1 MDFLLNPEERQLQ
14 QLART
19 FTAREIIPQ
28 AAQLDRSKA
37 FPQAIYDQALA
48 LGLLNLTVPEAYGG
62 AGLGCLA
69 LTLVT
74 EELCRGCV
82 GVGAALSINSLAA
95 DAIIHHGSEQ
105 QKQWVLP
112 RLVAG
117 ELASYAATEPGAGS
131 DVAGLQTRA
140 ARDGDH
146 YVLSGSKTWISNA
159 DRASFFVV
167 FARTGDG
174 LTGAGGSRGLSAFIV
189 ERGTPGLSIGE
200 PLDKLGQRCAPTCE
214 VFFDGCRIPA
224 SQRIGAEGQGFS
236 IAMDAFDHSRPM
248 VAAFGVGVHARCL
261 EESLAYAQTRQTMG
275 QPIIRHQLVAAK
287 LAEMS
292 TSLEAARLLTYRAA
306 WLVDHGQRNTLA
318 ASQAKLFAAES
329 VMAAATEAVQ
339 IFGGMGYSTEY
350 PVEKLFRDAK
360 VLQIYEGTSEIQKL
374 VIARELQR

>member
-1 MDFLLNPEERQLQ
+1 MDFMLNDEERQLQ

-19 FTAREIIPQ
+19 FTQREIMPQ
-28 AAQLDRSKA
+28 AAELDRSKA

-82 GVGAALSINSLAA
+82 GVGATLSINSLAA
-95 DAIIHHGSEQ
+95 DAIIHHGSEE

-117 ELASYAATEPGAGS
+117 ELASYAATEPGGGS

-140 ARDGDH
+140 ARDGDD

-159 DRASFFVV
+159 NHASFFVV

-174 LTGAGGSRGLSAFIV
+174 GSRGLSVFIV
-189 ERGTPGLSIGE
+189 ERGTPGLRIGE

-224 SQRIGAEGQGFS
+224 SQRVGEEGQGFR

-261 EESLAYAQTRQTMG
+261 EESLAYAQTRVTMG

-292 TSLEAARLLTYRAA
+292 TSLEAARLLAYRAA
-306 WLVDHGQRNTLA
+306 WLIDHGQRNTLA

>member
-1 MDFLLNPEERQLQ
+1 MDFLLSDDERQLQ
-14 QLART
+14 QLARQ
-19 FTAREIIPQ
+19 FTGREIIPH
-28 AAQLDRSKA
+28 AAELDQTKA
-37 FPQAIYDQALA
+37 FPQEIYEKALK
-48 LGLLNLTVPEAYGG
+48 LGLLNLTVPEEYGG
-62 AGLGCLA
+62 AGLGCTA
-69 LTLVT
+69 LTIVT

-95 DAIIHHGSEQ
+95 DAIIHHGSEE
-105 QKQWVLP
+105 QKGWVLP

-140 ARDGDH
+140 VRDGDE

-159 DRASFFVV
+159 NRASFFVV
-167 FARTGDG
+167 FARTGEA
-174 LTGAGGSRGLSAFIV
+174 GAKGLSVFIV
-189 ERGTPGLSIGE
+189 EKGTPGLRVGE
-200 PLDKLGQRCAPTCE
+200 PLSKLGQRCAPTCE
-214 VFFDGCRIPA
+214 VFFDDCRIPA
-224 SQRIGAEGQGFS
+224 SQRIGEEGQGFR

-275 QPIIRHQLVAAK
+275 QPIIRHQLIAAK
-287 LAEMS
+287 LSEMS
-292 TSLEAARLLTYRAA
+292 TNLEAARLLMYRAA

-360 VLQIYEGTSEIQKL
+360 VLQIYEGTSEIQKM

>member
-1 MDFLLNPEERQLQ
+1 MDFLLNHEERQLQ

-19 FTAREIIPQ
+19 FAGREIIPQ
-28 AAQLDRSKA
+28 ASELDRTKT
-37 FPQAIYDQALA
+37 FPQAIYDQALS
-48 LGLLNLTVPEAYGG
+48 LGLLNLTVPEEYGG

-95 DAIIHHGSEQ
+95 DAVIHHGSEE

-140 ARDGDH
+140 VRDGDD

-159 DRASFFVV
+159 NLASFFVV

-174 LTGAGGSRGLSAFIV
+174 GSTGLSVFIV
-189 ERGTPGLSIGE
+189 ERSTPGLSVGE

-214 VFFDGCRIPA
+214 IFFDSCRIPA
-224 SQRIGAEGQGFS
+224 SQRIGEEGQGFR

-275 QPIIRHQLVAAK
+275 QPIIRHQLIAAK

-292 TSLEAARLLTYRAA
+292 TSLEAARLLAYRAA
-306 WLVDHGQRNTLA
+306 WLIDHGQRNTLA

>member
-1 MDFLLNPEERQLQ
+1 MDFMLDSEERQLQ

-19 FTAREIIPQ
+19 FTQREIIPQ
-28 AAQLDRSKA
+28 AAELDRSKA

-48 LGLLNLTVPEAYGG
+48 LGLLNLTVPEEYGG

-82 GVGAALSINSLAA
+82 GVGATLSINSLAA
-95 DAIIHHGSEQ
+95 DAIIHHGSEE
-105 QKQWVLP
+105 QKRWVLP

-140 ARDGDH
+140 ARDGDD

-159 DRASFFVV
+159 NHASFFVV

-174 LTGAGGSRGLSAFIV
+174 GSRGLSVFIV
-189 ERGTPGLSIGE
+189 ERGTPGLRIGE

-224 SQRIGAEGQGFS
+224 SQRVGEEGQGFR

-261 EESLAYAQTRQTMG
+261 EESLAYAQTRVTMG

-292 TSLEAARLLTYRAA
+292 TSLEAARLLAYRAA
-306 WLVDHGQRNTLA
+306 WLIDHGQRNTLA

-329 VMAAATEAVQ
+329 VMVAATEAVQ

>member
-1 MDFLLNPEERQLQ
+1 MDFLFNDEERQLQ

-19 FTAREIIPQ
+19 FAGREIIPQ
-28 AAQLDRSKA
+28 AAELDRTKA
-37 FPQAIYDQALA
+37 FPQAIYAQALS

-95 DAIIHHGSEQ
+95 DAVIHHGSEE

-140 ARDGDH
+140 VRDGEH

-159 DRASFFVV
+159 NLASFFVV

-174 LTGAGGSRGLSAFIV
+174 GSTGLSVFIV
-189 ERGTPGLSIGE
+189 ERGTPGLSVGE

-214 VFFDGCRIPA
+214 VFFDSCRIPA
-224 SQRIGAEGQGFS
+224 SQRIGEEGQGFR

-275 QPIIRHQLVAAK
+275 QPIIRHQLIAAK

-292 TSLEAARLLTYRAA
+292 TSLEAARLLAYRAA
-306 WLVDHGQRNTLA
+306 WLIDHGQRNTLA

>member
-1 MDFLLNPEERQLQ
+1 MDFLLDSEHRQLQ

-19 FTAREIIPQ
+19 FTQREIIPH
-28 AAQLDRSKA
+28 AAELDRTKA

-48 LGLLNLTVPEAYGG
+48 LGLLNLTVPEEYGG

-82 GVGAALSINSLAA
+82 GVGATLSINSLAA
-95 DAIIHHGSEQ
+95 DAIIHHGSED

-140 ARDGDH
+140 ARDGDD

-159 DRASFFVV
+159 NRASFFVV

-174 LTGAGGSRGLSAFIV
+174 GSRGLSVFLV
-189 ERGTPGLSIGE
+189 ERGTPGLRIGE

-214 VFFDGCRIPA
+214 VFFDDCRIPA
-224 SQRIGAEGQGFS
+224 SQRVGEEGQGFR

-292 TSLEAARLLTYRAA
+292 TSLEAARLLAYRAA
-306 WLVDHGQRNTLA
+306 WLTDHGQRNTLA

-329 VMAAATEAVQ
+329 VMAVATEAVQ

>member
-1 MDFLLNPEERQLQ
+1 MDFMLNDEERQLQ

-19 FTAREIIPQ
+19 FTQREIMPQ
-28 AAQLDRSKA
+28 AAELDRSKA

-82 GVGAALSINSLAA
+82 GVGATLSINSLAA
-95 DAIIHHGSEQ
+95 DAIIHHGSEE
-105 QKQWVLP
+105 QKRWVLP

-117 ELASYAATEPGAGS
+117 ELASYAATEPGGGS

-140 ARDGDH
+140 ARDGDD

-159 DRASFFVV
+159 NHASFFVV

-174 LTGAGGSRGLSAFIV
+174 GSRGLSVFIV
-189 ERGTPGLSIGE
+189 ERGTPGLRIGE

-224 SQRIGAEGQGFS
+224 SQRVGEEGQGFR

-261 EESLAYAQTRQTMG
+261 EESLAYAQTRVTMG

-292 TSLEAARLLTYRAA
+292 TSLEAARLLAYRAA
-306 WLVDHGQRNTLA
+306 WLIDHGQRNTLA

>member
-1 MDFLLNPEERQLQ
+1 MDFMLNDEARQLQ

-19 FTAREIIPQ
+19 FAGREIIPQ
-28 AAQLDRSKA
+28 AAELDRAKA

-48 LGLLNLTVPEAYGG
+48 LGLLNLTVPEEYGG

-95 DAIIHHGSEQ
+95 DAIIHHGSEE

-117 ELASYAATEPGAGS
+117 ELASYAATEPGGGS

-140 ARDGDH
+140 VRDGDE

-159 DRASFFVV
+159 NLASFFVV
-167 FARTGDG
+167 FARTGE
-174 LTGAGGSRGLSAFIV
+174 GGSRGLSVFIV
-189 ERGTPGLSIGE
+189 ERGTPGLRVGE

-214 VFFDGCRIPA
+214 VFFDGCRVAA
-224 SQRIGAEGQGFS
+224 SQRIGEEGQGFR

-306 WLVDHGQRNTLA
+306 WLIDHGQRNTLA

>member
-1 MDFLLNPEERQLQ
+1 MDFLLSDDERQLQ
-14 QLART
+14 QLARQ
-19 FTAREIIPQ
+19 FTQREIIPH
-28 AAQLDRSKA
+28 AAELDQTKA
-37 FPQAIYDQALA
+37 FPQEIYEKALK
-48 LGLLNLTVPEAYGG
+48 LGLLNLTVPEEYGG
-62 AGLGCLA
+62 AGLGCTA
-69 LTLVT
+69 LTIVT

-95 DAIIHHGSEQ
+95 DAIIHHGSEE
-105 QKQWVLP
+105 QKRWVLP

-140 ARDGDH
+140 VRDGDE

-159 DRASFFVV
+159 NRASFFVV
-167 FARTGDG
+167 FARTGEA
-174 LTGAGGSRGLSAFIV
+174 GAKGLSVFIV
-189 ERGTPGLSIGE
+189 EKGTPGLRVGE
-200 PLDKLGQRCAPTCE
+200 PLSKLGQRCAPTCE
-214 VFFDGCRIPA
+214 VFFDDCRIPA
-224 SQRIGAEGQGFS
+224 SQRIGEEGQGFR

-275 QPIIRHQLVAAK
+275 QPIIRHQLIAAK

-292 TSLEAARLLTYRAA
+292 TNLEAARLLMYRAA

-360 VLQIYEGTSEIQKL
+360 VLQIYEGTSEIQKM

>member
-1 MDFLLNPEERQLQ
+1 MDFLLSDDERQLQ
-14 QLART
+14 QLARQ
-19 FTAREIIPQ
+19 FTGREIIPH
-28 AAQLDRSKA
+28 AAELDQTKA
-37 FPQAIYDQALA
+37 FPQEIYEKALK
-48 LGLLNLTVPEAYGG
+48 LGLLNLTVPEEYGG
-62 AGLGCLA
+62 AGLGCMA
-69 LTLVT
+69 LTIVT

-95 DAIIHHGSEQ
+95 DAIIHHGSEA
-105 QKQWVLP
+105 QKGWVLP

-140 ARDGDH
+140 VRDGDE

-159 DRASFFVV
+159 NHASFFVV
-167 FARTGDG
+167 FARTGE
-174 LTGAGGSRGLSAFIV
+174 AGTKGLSAFIV
-189 ERGTPGLSIGE
+189 EKGTPGLRVGE
-200 PLDKLGQRCAPTCE
+200 PLSKLGQRCAPTCE
-214 VFFDGCRIPA
+214 VFFDDCRIPA
-224 SQRIGAEGQGFS
+224 SQRIGEEGQGFR

-275 QPIIRHQLVAAK
+275 QPIIRHQLIAAK

-292 TSLEAARLLTYRAA
+292 TNLEAARLLMYRAA

-360 VLQIYEGTSEIQKL
+360 VLQIYEGTSEIQKM
-374 VIARELQR
+374 VISRELQR

>member
-1 MDFLLNPEERQLQ
+1 MDFLLSDDERQLQ
-14 QLART
+14 QLARQ
-19 FTAREIIPQ
+19 FTGREIIPH
-28 AAQLDRSKA
+28 AAELDQTKA
-37 FPQAIYDQALA
+37 FPQEIYEKALK
-48 LGLLNLTVPEAYGG
+48 LGLLNLTVPEEYGG
-62 AGLGCLA
+62 AGLGCTA
-69 LTLVT
+69 LTIVT

-95 DAIIHHGSEQ
+95 DAIIHHGSEE

-140 ARDGDH
+140 VRDGDE

-159 DRASFFVV
+159 NRASFFVV
-167 FARTGDG
+167 FARTGEA
-174 LTGAGGSRGLSAFIV
+174 GAKGLSVFIV
-189 ERGTPGLSIGE
+189 EKGTPGLRVGE
-200 PLDKLGQRCAPTCE
+200 PLSKLGQRCAPTCE
-214 VFFDGCRIPA
+214 VFFDDCRIPA
-224 SQRIGAEGQGFS
+224 SQRIGEEGQGFR

-275 QPIIRHQLVAAK
+275 QPIIRHQLIAAK

-292 TSLEAARLLTYRAA
+292 TNLEAARLLMYRAA

-360 VLQIYEGTSEIQKL
+360 VLQIYEGTSEIQKM

>member
-1 MDFLLNPEERQLQ
+1 MLNDEERQLQ

-19 FTAREIIPQ
+19 FTQREIMPQ
-28 AAQLDRSKA
+28 AAELDRSKA

-82 GVGAALSINSLAA
+82 GVGATLSINSLAA
-95 DAIIHHGSEQ
+95 DAIIHHGSEE
-105 QKQWVLP
+105 QKRWVLP

-117 ELASYAATEPGAGS
+117 ELASYAATEPGGGS

-140 ARDGDH
+140 ARDGDD

-159 DRASFFVV
+159 NHASFFVV

-174 LTGAGGSRGLSAFIV
+174 GSRGLSVFIV
-189 ERGTPGLSIGE
+189 ERGTPGLRIGE

-224 SQRIGAEGQGFS
+224 SQRVGEEGQGFR

-261 EESLAYAQTRQTMG
+261 EESLAYAQTRVTMG

-292 TSLEAARLLTYRAA
+292 TSLEAARLLAYRAA
-306 WLVDHGQRNTLA
+306 WLIDHGQRNTLA

>member
-1 MDFLLNPEERQLQ
+1 MDFLLSDDERQLQ
-14 QLART
+14 QLARQ
-19 FTAREIIPQ
+19 FTGREIIPH
-28 AAQLDRSKA
+28 AAELDQTKA
-37 FPQAIYDQALA
+37 FPQEIYEKALK
-48 LGLLNLTVPEAYGG
+48 LGLLNLTVPEEYGG
-62 AGLGCLA
+62 AGLGCTA
-69 LTLVT
+69 LTIVT

-95 DAIIHHGSEQ
+95 DAIIHHGSAEQ
-105 QKQWVLP
+105 KGWVLP

-140 ARDGDH
+140 VRDGDE

-159 DRASFFVV
+159 NRASFFVV
-167 FARTGDG
+167 FARTGEA
-174 LTGAGGSRGLSAFIV
+174 GAKGLSVFIV
-189 ERGTPGLSIGE
+189 EKGTPGLRVGE
-200 PLDKLGQRCAPTCE
+200 PLSKLGQRCAPTCE
-214 VFFDGCRIPA
+214 VFFDDCRIPA
-224 SQRIGAEGQGFS
+224 SQRIGEEGQGFR

-275 QPIIRHQLVAAK
+275 QPIIRHQLIAAK

-292 TSLEAARLLTYRAA
+292 TNLEAARLLMYRAA

-360 VLQIYEGTSEIQKL
+360 VLQIYEGTSEIQKM

>member
-1 MDFLLNPEERQLQ
+1 MDFLLSDDERQLQ
-14 QLART
+14 QLARQ
-19 FTAREIIPQ
+19 FTGREIIPH
-28 AAQLDRSKA
+28 AAELDQTKA
-37 FPQAIYDQALA
+37 FPKEIYEKALK
-48 LGLLNLTVPEAYGG
+48 LGLLNLTVPEEYGG
-62 AGLGCLA
+62 AGLGCTA
-69 LTLVT
+69 LTIVT

-95 DAIIHHGSEQ
+95 DAIIHHGSAEQ
-105 QKQWVLP
+105 KGWVLP

-140 ARDGDH
+140 VRDGDE

-159 DRASFFVV
+159 NRASFFVV
-167 FARTGDG
+167 FARTGEA
-174 LTGAGGSRGLSAFIV
+174 GAKGLSVFIV
-189 ERGTPGLSIGE
+189 EKGTPGLRVGE
-200 PLDKLGQRCAPTCE
+200 PLSKLGQRCAPTCE
-214 VFFDGCRIPA
+214 VFFDDCRIPA
-224 SQRIGAEGQGFS
+224 SQRIGEEGQGFR

-275 QPIIRHQLVAAK
+275 QPIIRHQLIAAK

-292 TSLEAARLLTYRAA
+292 TNLEAARLLMYRAA

-360 VLQIYEGTSEIQKL
+360 VLQIYEGTSEIQKM

>member
-1 MDFLLNPEERQLQ
+1 MDFLLSDDERQLQ
-14 QLART
+14 QLARQ
-19 FTAREIIPQ
+19 FTGREVIPH
-28 AAQLDRSKA
+28 AAELDQTKA
-37 FPQAIYDQALA
+37 FPQEIYEKALN
-48 LGLLNLTVPEAYGG
+48 LGLLNLTIPEEYGG
-62 AGLGCLA
+62 AGLGCTA
-69 LTLVT
+69 LTIVT

-95 DAIIHHGSEQ
+95 DAIIHHGSEE

-131 DVAGLQTRA
+131 DVAGFQTRA
-140 ARDGDH
+140 VRDGDD
-146 YVLSGSKTWISNA
+146 YVLNGSKTWISNA
-159 DRASFFVV
+159 NHASFFVV
-167 FARTGDG
+167 FARTGEA
-174 LTGAGGSRGLSAFIV
+174 GAKGLSVFIV
-189 ERGTPGLSIGE
+189 EKGTPGLRVGE
-200 PLDKLGQRCAPTCE
+200 PLSKLGQRCAPTCE

-224 SQRIGAEGQGFS
+224 SQRIGEEGQGFR

-275 QPIIRHQLVAAK
+275 QPIIRHQLIAAK

-292 TSLEAARLLTYRAA
+292 TNLEAARLLMYRAA

-360 VLQIYEGTSEIQKL
+360 VLQIYEGTSEIQKM

>member
-1 MDFLLNPEERQLQ
+1 MDFLLSDDERQLQ
-14 QLART
+14 QLARQ
-19 FTAREIIPQ
+19 FTGREIIPH
-28 AAQLDRSKA
+28 AAELDQTKA
-37 FPQAIYDQALA
+37 FPQEIYEKALK
-48 LGLLNLTVPEAYGG
+48 LGLLNLTVPEEYGG
-62 AGLGCLA
+62 AGLGCTA
-69 LTLVT
+69 LTIVT

-95 DAIIHHGSEQ
+95 DAIIHHGSAEQ
-105 QKQWVLP
+105 KGWVLP

-140 ARDGDH
+140 VRDGDE

-159 DRASFFVV
+159 NRASFFVV
-167 FARTGDG
+167 FARTGEA
-174 LTGAGGSRGLSAFIV
+174 GAKGLSVFIV
-189 ERGTPGLSIGE
+189 EKGTPGLRVGE
-200 PLDKLGQRCAPTCE
+200 PLSKLGQRCAPTCE

-224 SQRIGAEGQGFS
+224 SQRIGEEGQGFR

-275 QPIIRHQLVAAK
+275 QPIIRHQLIAAK

-292 TSLEAARLLTYRAA
+292 TNLEAARLLMYRAA

-360 VLQIYEGTSEIQKL
+360 VLQIYEGTSEIQKM

>member
-1 MDFLLNPEERQLQ
+1 MDFLLSDEERQLQ

-19 FTAREIIPQ
+19 FTQREIIPQ
-28 AAQLDRSKA
+28 AAELDRQKA
-37 FPQAIYDQALA
+37 FPQAIYRQALE
-48 LGLLNLTVPEAYGG
+48 LGLLNLTVPEQYGG

-82 GVGAALSINSLAA
+82 GVGAALSINALAA
-95 DAIIHHGSEQ
+95 EAIIRHGSED
-105 QKQWVLP
+105 QKAWVLP

-140 ARDGDH
+140 VRQGDD
-146 YVLSGSKTWISNA
+146 YVLSGSKIWISNA
-159 DRASFFVV
+159 NHASFFVV
-167 FARTGDG
+167 FARTGE
-174 LTGAGGSRGLSAFIV
+174 AGHRGLSAFIV
-189 ERGTPGLSIGE
+189 ERGTPGLTVGE

-214 VFFDGCRIPA
+214 VFFDECRVPA
-224 SQRIGAEGQGFS
+224 AQRIGEEGAGFR
-236 IAMDAFDHSRPM
+236 IAMDEFDHSRPM

-261 EESLAYAQTRQTMG
+261 EESLNYAQTRQTMG
-275 QPIIRHQLVAAK
+275 QPIIQHQLIAAK

-292 TSLEAARLLTYRAA
+292 TTLEAARLLTYRAA
-306 WLVDHGQRNTLA
+306 WLVDHGRRNTLA

-329 VMAAATEAVQ
+329 VMQAATETVQ
-339 IFGGMGYSTEY
+339 IFGGMGYSAEY
-350 PVEKLFRDAK
+350 PAEKLFRDAK

>member
-1 MDFLLNPEERQLQ
+1 MDFLLDSEQRQLQ

-19 FTAREIIPQ
+19 FTQREIIPQ
-28 AAQLDRSKA
+28 AAELDRTKA
-37 FPQAIYDQALA
+37 FPQAIYEQALA
-48 LGLLNLTVPEAYGG
+48 LGLLNLTVPEEYGG

-82 GVGAALSINSLAA
+82 GVGATLSINSLAA
-95 DAIIHHGSEQ
+95 DAIIHHGSEE

-140 ARDGDH
+140 ARDGDD

-159 DRASFFVV
+159 NHASFFVV

-174 LTGAGGSRGLSAFIV
+174 GSRGLSVFVV
-189 ERGTPGLSIGE
+189 ERGTPGLRIGE

-214 VFFDGCRIPA
+214 VFFDDCRVPA
-224 SQRIGAEGQGFS
+224 SQRIGEEGGGFR

-292 TSLEAARLLTYRAA
+292 TSLEAARLLAYRAA
-306 WLVDHGQRNTLA
+306 WLIDHGQRNTLA

>member
-1 MDFLLNPEERQLQ
+1 MDFMLNDEERQLQ

-19 FTAREIIPQ
+19 FAGREIIPQ
-28 AAQLDRSKA
+28 AAELDRAKA

-48 LGLLNLTVPEAYGG
+48 LGLLNLTVPEEYGG

-95 DAIIHHGSEQ
+95 DAIIHHGSEE

-117 ELASYAATEPGAGS
+117 ELASYAATEPGGGS

-140 ARDGDH
+140 VRDGDQ

-159 DRASFFVV
+159 NLASFFVV
-167 FARTGDG
+167 FARTGE
-174 LTGAGGSRGLSAFIV
+174 GGSRGLSVFIV
-189 ERGTPGLSIGE
+189 ERGTPGLRVGE

-214 VFFDGCRIPA
+214 VFFDGCRVA
-224 SQRIGAEGQGFS
+224 VSQRIGEEGQGFR

-275 QPIIRHQLVAAK
+275 QPIIRHQLIAAK

-306 WLVDHGQRNTLA
+306 WLIDHGQRNTLA